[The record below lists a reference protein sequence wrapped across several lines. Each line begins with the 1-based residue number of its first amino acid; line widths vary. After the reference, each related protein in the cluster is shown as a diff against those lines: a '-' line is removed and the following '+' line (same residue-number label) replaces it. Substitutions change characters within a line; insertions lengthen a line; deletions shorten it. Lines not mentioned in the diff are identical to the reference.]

1 MSRHGN
7 VLDEST
13 LKNTVFS
20 LEDLSSEKQY
30 DAIITDV
37 NYQYSKPL
45 QVALSPFVKG
55 SVNFDRIVDPDTLL
69 TEGSSY
75 LQKFQVG
82 ATVKVFYNSIDG
94 DFSLIKLPA
103 KPKDNKV
110 QKSDIAVVRLVK
122 GVYGKG
128 VTV

>member
-45 QVALSPFVKG
+45 
-55 SVNFDRIVDPDTLL
+55 
-69 TEGSSY
+69 
-75 LQKFQVG
+75 
-82 ATVKVFYNSIDG
+82 
-94 DFSLIKLPA
+94 
-103 KPKDNKV
+103 
-110 QKSDIAVVRLVK
+110 
-122 GVYGKG
+122 
-128 VTV
+128 

>member
-1 MSRHGN
+1 M
-7 VLDEST
+7 
-13 LKNTVFS
+13 
-20 LEDLSSEKQY
+20 
-30 DAIITDV
+30 
-37 NYQYSKPL
+37 
-45 QVALSPFVKG
+45 ALSPFVKG